1 MGEIMGIWSSCI
13 VCGEMNIITAS
24 MMGYLVISKD
34 LNVHIPFV
42 PEILL
47 LRMYDGDEFEQAP
60 GLGDGHGSLASC
72 RPPGPKESDTTE
84 QLEEPSHL
92 KRP

>member
-47 LRMYDGDEFEQAP
+47 LRMYP
-60 GLGDGHGSLASC
+60 
-72 RPPGPKESDTTE
+72 RIII
-84 QLEEPSHL
+84 
-92 KRP
+92 